1 MGVLQ
6 IRIYIAHD
14 CILFNNKVKKKFRL
28 HSLLMSISCET

>member
-14 CILFNNKVKKKFRL
+14 CILFNNKVKEKFRL
-28 HSLLMSISCET
+28 HSLLISISCES